1 MTSAEISERFML
13 LETKIAYQDKLL
25 DELNQVLLERGRQV
39 DDLSR
44 KLQSAIDTL
53 RSTLKEAKPGHE
65 PPPHY

>member
-13 LETKIAYQDKLL
+13 LETKVAYQEKLL
-25 DELNQVLLERGRQV
+25 DDLNQVLLERGRQV

-44 KLQSAIDTL
+44 QLQSALDTL
-53 RSTLKEAKPGHE
+53 RSTLKDPKPGHE